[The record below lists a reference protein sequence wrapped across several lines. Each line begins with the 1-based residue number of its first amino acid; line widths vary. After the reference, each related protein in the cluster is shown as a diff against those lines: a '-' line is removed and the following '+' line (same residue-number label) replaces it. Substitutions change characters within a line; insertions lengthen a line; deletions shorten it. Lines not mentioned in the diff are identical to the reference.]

1 MIYVLKS
8 KIFHFLSNY
17 KLNFFKIFSLILF
30 ENKIDIDIK
39 EEVEIKPE
47 ISKLDENK
55 GKMISII

>member
-8 KIFHFLSNY
+8 QIFHFLSNS
-17 KLNFFKIFSLILF
+17 KLNFFIIFSLILF
-30 ENKIDIDIK
+30 ENKIDFDIK
-39 EEVEIKPE
+39 EEDEKPE

>member
-8 KIFHFLSNY
+8 QIFHFLSNS
-17 KLNFFKIFSLILF
+17 KLNFFNIFSLILF